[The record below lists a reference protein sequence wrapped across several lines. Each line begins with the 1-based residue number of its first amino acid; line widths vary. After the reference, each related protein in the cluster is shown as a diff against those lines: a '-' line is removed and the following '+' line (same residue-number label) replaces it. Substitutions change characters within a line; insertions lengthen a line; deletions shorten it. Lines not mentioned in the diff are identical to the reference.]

1 MLISTHSWRFQ
12 NELLPSRLHTMH
24 VSQLFMSQ
32 SSTKFL
38 CGLIFNLQLFMLS
51 WQIQTPIFPC
61 SNEAAGGG
69 VWVLVSESFPLSQ
82 WPPKLHQNCGHGGSQ
97 GHGQGSQT
105 QREATTSSI
114 PCIQWE
120 GKEYTYHTN
129 LLIAFCKDNLD
140 FQLKLFILQLH
151 SRHHQ
156 TGHPGNCCKQMSANR
171 DSYYQHITQHIFT
184 NNQDSIVQDAY

>member
-1 MLISTHSWRFQ
+1 
-12 NELLPSRLHTMH
+12 MH

-32 SSTKFL
+32 SSTKFH

-105 QREATTSSI
+105 QRKATTSSI
-114 PCIQWE
+114 PCIKWE

-140 FQLKLFILQLH
+140 FQLKLFSNSTQDTIKQGILGTVV
-151 SRHHQ
+151 SRWVQ
-156 TGHPGNCCKQMSANR
+156 TE
-171 DSYYQHITQHIFT
+171 TVTT
-184 NNQDSIVQDAY
+184 NTSHNTYLPTTRIP

>member
-1 MLISTHSWRFQ
+1 MLISTYSWRFQ

-32 SSTKFL
+32 SSTKFH

-82 WPPKLHQNCGHGGSQ
+82 WPPKLHQNCGHGDSQ

-105 QREATTSSI
+105 QREATTSSNPLYSMGRQGI
-114 PCIQWE
+114 HLSHKSSHCFLQGQPGLSTQ
-120 GKEYTYHTN
+120 
-129 LLIAFCKDNLD
+129 A
-140 FQLKLFILQLH
+140 ILQLH